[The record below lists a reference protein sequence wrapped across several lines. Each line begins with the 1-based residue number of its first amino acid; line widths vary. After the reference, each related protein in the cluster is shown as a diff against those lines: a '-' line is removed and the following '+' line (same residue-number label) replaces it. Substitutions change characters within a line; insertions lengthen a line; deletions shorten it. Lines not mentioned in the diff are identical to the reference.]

1 MINGTLRA
9 RVRIAVKTIIYPN
22 PLNILIPKAKSK
34 TQIRSVEIC
43 PSLIADRLL
52 FSAALIAEVS
62 DFPSCTSSFI
72 LSKMRMLA
80 STAIPIERMIAAIP
94 LRESA

>member
-52 FSAALIAEVS
+52 CSAALMADVK

-72 LSKMRMLA
+72 LSKIRMLA
-80 STAIPIERMIAAIP
+80 STAIPIERIIAAIP
-94 LRESA
+94 LSESA